1 MSESTTP
8 PPARIVQPDLPSLR
22 ALLSVVVG
30 VVIVS
35 GLYFGRE
42 VLIPITLA
50 VLLSFV
56 LAPLVDLLRRIHF
69 GKMPSVLVAVLLA
82 LASIVFVG
90 GLIGTQLASL
100 AGEVPRYVSTIERKA
115 DSVRSFVFDQAAAV
129 MAGAGRKPATP
140 APSAAPSGAA
150 SGSRAAAPVA
160 GAAPAG
166 EEPRPQQVEVR
177 QPEPT
182 PFELAERILGPVLHP
197 LATTGIVFVV
207 AIFMLLQREDLRDR
221 LIRLVGS
228 NDLHRTTTALD
239 DAARRLSRYFLATLG
254 INATFGVLI
263 GAGLFFIGVPSPV
276 LWGVLAGLLRFVP
289 YIGAPLAAALP
300 LALAAAID
308 PGWSLAI
315 WTAAL
320 FLVAEP
326 LMGQVVEPMVY
337 GHSTG
342 LSPVSV
348 IVSAIFWGWL
358 WGPIGLILSM
368 PLTLCLVV
376 LGRHAERLE
385 FIDVLLG
392 DRPALTPAESFYQ
405 RMLAEDPDEALDQ
418 AELLL
423 KERPLSSYYDEVAL
437 KGLQLAANDVA
448 RGVLPPE
455 RLNGVKNTVRS
466 LVADLNGHA
475 DKNVPAD
482 ASAVPDAAGPSLAE
496 KSVPVRAAP
505 EGSLPEPLPES
516 WRHERAVLCVAGRG
530 VLDEAASAMLAQL
543 LEQHGLGAQV
553 VTHDAVAR
561 DRIDL
566 LDVSGVAMVCVSY
579 LEISGNPAHLRYL
592 LRRLKQ
598 RLPRAKILVGL
609 WPAEE
614 AVLSDRQLQQ
624 SVGADHYTSSLHEAV
639 SCCLDS
645 AREAG
650 LAEQPRQLEAVRA

>member
-1 MSESTTP
+1 MPEGTTP
-8 PPARIVQPDLPSLR
+8 PPARIGPPDLPSLR

-30 VVIVS
+30 VVVVC

-50 VLLSFV
+50 VLLSFM
-56 LAPLVDLLRRIHF
+56 LAPVVDLLRRAWL
-69 GKMPSVLVAVLLA
+69 GKLASVLVAVLLA
-82 LASIVFVG
+82 LGAILFVG

-100 AGEVPRYVSTIERKA
+100 SGEVPRYISTIEQKV
-115 DSVRSFVFDQAAAV
+115 SKVRSLAFDRLSA
-129 MAGAGRKPATP
+129 MTAGVGHGGR
-140 APSAAPSGAA
+140 APSASAASAPSGAP
-150 SGSRAAAPVA
+150 AAA
-160 GAAPAG
+160 
-166 EEPRPQQVEVR
+166 EEARPQQVEVR

-182 PFELAERILGPVLHP
+182 PLELADRILGPVLHP

-207 AIFMLLQREDLRDR
+207 AIFVLLQREDLRDR
-221 LIRLVGS
+221 LIRLAGS

-300 LALAAAID
+300 LALAAAIE

-326 LMGQVVEPMVY
+326 VMGQVVEPMVY

-348 IVSAIFWGWL
+348 IVAAIFWGWL

-376 LGRHAERLE
+376 LGRHVERLE

-405 RMLAEDPDEALDQ
+405 RMLADDPDEALDQ

-437 KGLQLAANDVA
+437 KGLQLAANDAA

-455 RLNGVKNTVRS
+455 RLEGVKNTVQS
-466 LVADLNGHA
+466 LVADLSGRA
-475 DKNVPAD
+475 DKDVPAET
-482 ASAVPDAAGPSLAE
+482 ATVPDAAGPSLAE
-496 KSVPVRAAP
+496 KSVPVRSAP
-505 EGSLPEPLPES
+505 EGTLPEPLPEA

-543 LEQHGLGAQV
+543 LVQHGLGAQV
-553 VTHDAVAR
+553 VPHDAVAR
-561 DRIDL
+561 DRVDL

-579 LEISGNPAHLRYL
+579 LEITGNPAHLRYL

-609 WPAEE
+609 WPVEE

-624 SVGADHYTSSLHEAV
+624 SVGADHYTSSLNEAV
-639 SCCLDS
+639 SSCLDA
-645 AREAG
+645 ARQAG
-650 LAEQPRQLEAVRA
+650 LAVQTRQLEPVRA